1 MFLQHGR
8 RPSEMMLLEGNV
20 VKATGVS
27 TFRKSLKENLD
38 RVIKNKEVL
47 IVTRPEDE
55 NIVVLSEDRFNDVM
69 REISN
74 LKYLLKLKKA
84 EEEIDK
90 GNYVAFDIDL

>member
-1 MFLQHGR
+1 
-8 RPSEMMLLEGNV
+8 MMLLEGNV

-27 TFRKSLKENLD
+27 TFRKLLKENLD
-38 RVIKNKEVL
+38 RVVKNEEVL

-55 NIVVLSEDRFNDVM
+55 NVVVLSEDRFNDVM

-84 EEEIDK
+84 EEEIERGK
-90 GNYVAFDIDL
+90 TVTFDIDL

>member
-1 MFLQHGR
+1 
-8 RPSEMMLLEGNV
+8 MMLLEGNV

-38 RVIKNKEVL
+38 RVIKNKEIL
-47 IVTRPEDE
+47 IVTRPGDE
-55 NIVVLSEDRFNDVM
+55 NIVVLSEVHFNDVM

-74 LKYLLKLKKA
+74 LKYLLKLKNA

-90 GNYVAFDIDL
+90 KSCVPFDVDREIKE

>member
-1 MFLQHGR
+1 
-8 RPSEMMLLEGNV
+8 MMLLEGNV